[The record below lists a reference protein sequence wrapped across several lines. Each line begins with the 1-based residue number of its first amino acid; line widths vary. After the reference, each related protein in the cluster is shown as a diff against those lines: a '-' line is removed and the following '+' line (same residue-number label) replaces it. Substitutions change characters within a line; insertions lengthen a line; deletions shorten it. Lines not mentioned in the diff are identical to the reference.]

1 MYEAFRFSS
10 FISTIEPFSKGYI
23 FRLWLKQKRFIAV
36 NSVEQTI
43 QNGQVNAQNVA
54 NGTA

>member
-23 FRLWLKQKRFIAV
+23 FRLWLKQKRFIAA